1 MQTGRD
7 RIALREAGPSETS
20 TERVEQMPEP
30 SDIDVELPAVPAT
43 SPQMRAILRNYLTA
57 IPIDERR
64 DDVILAAGEA
74 LGNAIEHAYRG
85 GDGVVRLTAA
95 VAGNLLVVEIRD
107 EGRWRLEGDA
117 ERGRGLGIMRALV
130 DRVAI
135 ESSRQGTCVRLELAL
150 AVPQPLAP

>member
-1 MQTGRD
+1 
-7 RIALREAGPSETS
+7 
-20 TERVEQMPEP
+20 MPEP

-117 ERGRGLGIMRALV
+117 
-130 DRVAI
+130 
-135 ESSRQGTCVRLELAL
+135 
-150 AVPQPLAP
+150 